1 MKLAVAGTGYV
12 GLSLA
17 VLLAQHNEV
26 VAVDVLPERVALV
39 NDLDVDTLD
48 DLRQAADEACDCL
61 MHQGAPAHT
70 LRMES
75 RTADTHLLVTL
86 FASLDEVPG
95 ICPAPGELAL
105 SQAVLE
111 TLVPEVRFY
120 TRADGLVERID
131 LTVPRAVR

>member
-1 MKLAVAGTGYV
+1 MEENV
-12 GLSLA
+12 
-17 VLLAQHNEV
+17 VLTVPAQRAYLLV
-26 VAVDVLPERVALV
+26 IRTALGGVALV

-120 TRADGLVERID
+120 
-131 LTVPRAVR
+131 PRAGWRACCWG

>member
-1 MKLAVAGTGYV
+1 MEENV
-12 GLSLA
+12 
-17 VLLAQHNEV
+17 VLTVPAQRAYLLV
-26 VAVDVLPERVALV
+26 IRTALGGVALV

-95 ICPAPGELAL
+95 WRCLRPCWRPSCLRYASIPALTDWWSAL
-105 SQAVLE
+105 
-111 TLVPEVRFY
+111 T
-120 TRADGLVERID
+120 
-131 LTVPRAVR
+131 

>member
-1 MKLAVAGTGYV
+1 MEENV
-12 GLSLA
+12 
-17 VLLAQHNEV
+17 VLTVPAQRTYLLV
-26 VAVDVLPERVALV
+26 IRTALGGVALV

-70 LRMES
+70 LRLEAHA
-75 RTADTHLLVTL
+75 ADTHLLVTL

-95 ICPAPGELAL
+95 ICPVPGELAL

-111 TLVPEVRFY
+111 TLVPEVRFH
-120 TRADGLVERID
+120 TRTDGLVERID